1 MAEEGATVTE
11 QVTEAIS
18 DVVNDIVNET
28 FAKTNASSRTPTT
41 PTEQGVAYTALLLMA
56 VIPIYIGAWRSTR
69 GSKGSKSDDNDE
81 KSSSD
86 KPNYYSR
93 GGSEVITSYDAMT
106 FPFVASATLFGIF
119 LFFKVIPQ
127 LYIDYT
133 IALYFFGLGA
143 AAMLQVYGETL
154 GSWCAPLITNKHYS
168 LSLTQKPDE
177 VKSKDS
183 DKKSEEE
190 EDKPKEDEVLLSHD
204 FDRAKIAAFG
214 ICVVIAL
221 WYALTKHWL
230 ANNLI
235 GIAFAINA
243 LELLQLSSVMTGVIL
258 LGGLF
263 FYDVFWVFG
272 TNVMVTVA
280 KNFNAPIKVVF
291 PQDLLE
297 NGIFSDRCAMLGL
310 GDIVLPGIFIAF
322 LLRFDLSLGAHRRT
336 YFNSGFV
343 SYIIGLVITM
353 TVMVVFQHAQPAL
366 LYLVPCC
373 VGIPLTVA
381 FIKGEL
387 QQMIDFREEAEEEK
401 KEEEAGAEGEKQQLK
416 KEE

>member
-69 GSKGSKSDDNDE
+69 GSK
-81 KSSSD
+81 
-86 KPNYYSR
+86 